1 MKEINYESMTIE
13 DIYFLNK
20 TGYMSEILFDAD
32 NKKVCIKKEEYL
44 QLTSSINDL
53 ADSLINCFKTMINS
67 ISEIEKNI
75 FNNLKCVLNRKI
87 TKKKF
92 IKLLQSHGI
101 QRNEINRIVHN
112 NVEPYTY
119 MRLYAIIK

>member
-20 TGYMSEILFDAD
+20 TGYMSEIVFDAD